1 MVKAAGAPGTSAEHV
16 KFPRKEQDSQILVLK
31 GTEEVVQNLS
41 DSITLFVAG
50 RDKRKTETVQVPTH
64 LHRTI
69 IGQGGSNKRQMEKD
83 YSCTISVP
91 SQGSGQ
97 TSVKLTGD
105 PDKVA
110 ALRTHLAGLS
120 PPNDSAQTF
129 MVPRSLH
136 WGLARGGQMSNDLKR
151 LGIRSD
157 FDRSSVGPPPVPTS
171 SRSLP
176 LITDNA
182 GEEGSGADGIGK
194 APFDFRLE
202 WGDCD
207 VQHEGEEE
215 ISWTLTPTRKD
226 ANMKRAKEKMD
237 FYLDKTKNN
246 KYHVGHLTLSDPKY
260 NRYVVGQNGKLIK
273 AIRNHRMVDIQVPKA
288 GESGPI
294 VLHGYGLEKD
304 DGIEGLGNVVD
315 QIIKEIKA
323 QTANEGTTVDAW
335 KEAGIT
341 PEVGSPP
348 FGAQDVRELRQKIK
362 ELEL

>member
-1 MVKAAGAPGTSAEHV
+1 M
-16 KFPRKEQDSQILVLK
+16 
-31 GTEEVVQNLS
+31 
-41 DSITLFVAG
+41 AG
-50 RDKRKTETVQVPTH
+50 RDKRKTETVQVPVH
-64 LHRTI
+64 VHRTI

-91 SQGSGQ
+91 PQGSGQ
-97 TSVKLTGD
+97 TAVKITGD
-105 PDKVA
+105 PEKVA
-110 ALRTHLAGLS
+110 ALRTRLAELS
-120 PPNDSAQTF
+120 PAKDSNETY
-129 MVPRSLH
+129 MVPRLLH
-136 WGLARGGQMSNDLKR
+136 WTMARGGQMSNDLKH
-151 LGIRSD
+151 LGIRTD
-157 FDRSSVGPPPVPTS
+157 YDRSSVGSPPVPTS
-171 SRSLP
+171 SRSMP

-182 GEEGSGADGIGK
+182 GAGAGEGGNGSAD
-194 APFDFRLE
+194 FDYRLE

-207 VQHEGEEE
+207 VKGEGEDE
-215 ISWTLTPTRKD
+215 IAWVLTPTRKD
-226 ANMKRAKEKMD
+226 ANMERAKAKMD
-237 FYLDKTKNN
+237 FYLEKAKNN

-323 QTANEGTTVDAW
+323 QIANEGTTVDAW

-341 PEVGSPP
+341 PEIGSPP
-348 FGAQDVRELRQKIK
+348 FAAQDVNELRQKIK